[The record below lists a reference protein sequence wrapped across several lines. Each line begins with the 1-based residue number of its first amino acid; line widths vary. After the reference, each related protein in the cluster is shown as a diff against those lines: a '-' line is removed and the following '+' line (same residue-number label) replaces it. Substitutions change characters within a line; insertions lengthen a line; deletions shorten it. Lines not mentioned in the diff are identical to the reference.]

1 MYRALGQHGG
11 QGKHIKGSIR
21 IGSSIATVSLVN
33 LILGP
38 GKLGRRELTESHCV
52 RKAQR
57 IAELWGL
64 PFRASSPQIP
74 QKCGIP
80 EIYRHVPT

>member
-1 MYRALGQHGG
+1 MTNSHDDIQVGSVLMMYSPVRRGW
-11 QGKHIKGSIR
+11 ITPDGSVI
-21 IGSSIATVSLVN
+21 TNPL
-33 LILGP
+33 
-38 GKLGRRELTESHCV
+38 
-52 RKAQR
+52 KAQR